1 MLHNA
6 GSLASRFRRHGGI
19 DSFVRAVMS
28 MDNLAAALVC
38 SMIPKL
44 QQMEASCTREYYSP
58 GQRGDWGLIMYLLS
72 GWGEFQG
79 RDGGKCARNCPFIE
93 SFPFLS
99 DCVGP

>member
-38 SMIPKL
+38 SMISNFNRWEPHPL
-44 QQMEASCTREYYSP
+44 ASITLPDSVVI
-58 GQRGDWGLIMYLLS
+58 GD
-72 GWGEFQG
+72 
-79 RDGGKCARNCPFIE
+79 
-93 SFPFLS
+93 
-99 DCVGP
+99 